1 MKDNAIIIAILGSST
16 LTVIVNALVE
26 LIKGLTSKKRGTAKA
41 INFCLLTALQDYG
54 ERLIEKQSA
63 TPEEI
68 SQFDEMYKLYKKQG
82 GNGYADK
89 LKAAIDKIPL

>member
-1 MKDNAIIIAILGSST
+1 MIDNAIIIAIIGSST

-26 LIKGLTSKKRGTAKA
+26 LIKGLTSKKRGLTKA
-41 INFCLLTALQDYG
+41 VNFCLLTAIQGYG

-63 TPEEI
+63 TPEELL
-68 SQFDEMYKLYKKQG
+68 QFEEMYKLYKKQG

-89 LKAAIDKIPL
+89 LKSAIDKIPL